1 MSTPQHAIESY
12 SLTPNLSITRAI
24 TGLWQIADMEKD
36 GRTLD
41 PVATARFME
50 PYANAGLTTFDMA
63 DHYGSAEIIAGTFKK
78 SSDNKN
84 IHLLT
89 KWVPKPGPVTREDVR
104 AAVHE
109 RLRRLNVERVDL
121 LQYHSWKFSNPFW
134 LDALIYLQELKA
146 EGLIGALGT
155 TNFDTAHLR
164 IAQSSG
170 IDIVSNQISYSL
182 IDQRGG
188 GKMADY
194 CAEHGIAI
202 LAYGTL
208 LGGFLSS
215 KWLDA
220 PEPSG
225 EALKNWSLM
234 KYKRFIDTAGGWQKF
249 QSVLSVLQEIATETG
264 KTISIIASKYQL
276 DQKSVGAVIVGA
288 RLGENA
294 HFADTVSLFDFS
306 LSGEQ
311 RARIADVL
319 ATLNPIPGDCGDEY
333 RKPPYLTASGDL
345 SHHLNN
351 FPAAY
356 QPITRNGMTQ
366 IDSGTTW
373 EELAGYSRAVRSG
386 NRILVSGTTSTHGLL
401 AIGKKDATAQT
412 HFIIDKIEAAIES
425 LGGKL
430 SDVIRTRVYVNNLED
445 WEAISRA
452 HGERFAEI
460 RPANTL
466 VGAKLIGDDYLV
478 EIDAEAE
485 INS

>member
-1 MSTPQHAIESY
+1 MPAIENY
-12 SLTPNLSITRAI
+12 ALTSDLTITRAI

-36 GRTLD
+36 GSTLD
-41 PVATARFME
+41 PVATAKYME

-78 SSDNKN
+78 SSKIKN
-84 IHLLT
+84 IRLLT
-89 KWVPKPGPVTREDVR
+89 KWVPKPGPVTRDEVR
-104 AAVHE
+104 AAVQE

-121 LQYHSWKFSNPFW
+121 LQYHAWKFSNPFW
-134 LDALIYLQELKA
+134 LDALMYLQELKE

-164 IAQSSG
+164 IAKSSG
-170 IDIVSNQISYSL
+170 VDIVSNQISYSL

-194 CAEHGIAI
+194 CASNGIAI

-208 LGGFLSS
+208 LGGFLSR
-215 KWLDA
+215 KWLGA
-220 PEPSG
+220 PEPTG
-225 EALKNWSLM
+225 DALRNWSLM
-234 KYKRFIDTAGGWQKF
+234 KYKRFIDAAGGWQKF
-249 QSVLSVLQEIATETG
+249 QHVLSVLNEIANETG
-264 KTISIIASKYQL
+264 KSISIISSKYQL
-276 DQKSVGAVIVGA
+276 NQKSVGAVIVGA

-306 LSGEQ
+306 LTQEQ
-311 RARIADVL
+311 SDRIATAL
-319 ATLNPIPGDCGDEY
+319 ATLTPIPGDCGDEY

-345 SHHLNN
+345 SHHLED
-351 FPAAY
+351 FPAVY
-356 QPITRNGMTQ
+356 QPITRNGQIQ

-386 NRILVSGTTSTHGLL
+386 NRILVSGTTATHGAL
-401 AIGKKDATAQT
+401 AIGKGDPSAQT
-412 HFIIDKIEAAIES
+412 HFVIDKIEASIES

-430 SDVIRTRVYVNNLED
+430 SDVVRTRVYVNNLND

-452 HGERFAEI
+452 HGERFADI

-466 VGAKLIGDDYLV
+466 VGAQLIGSEYLV
-478 EIDAEAE
+478 EIDAEAV